1 LGISTQLY
9 TGFYL
14 ELEAFEHNECC
25 RYFGEGFRLRPDGRT
40 VEVVVARCREGPSH
54 NPGRRGDQK
63 ICLSNALAELDG
75 TPHQHKIIG
84 QVVRLLLGHEP
95 VPGAGGAEVD
105 NDLVIQSYRLGAI
118 IIERVDQRTGPAK
131 WAVRSQFGECLSQ
144 SGDWEAEPSP
154 SSRDTAFLERCRF
167 PDEESAIAAARVSFG
182 AGY

>member
-1 LGISTQLY
+1 MSAAGTSARDFASGPTE
-9 TGFYL
+9 
-14 ELEAFEHNECC
+14 ELL
-25 RYFGEGFRLRPDGRT
+25 RLLLLA
-40 VEVVVARCREGPSH
+40 VERAQAII
-54 NPGRRGDQK
+54 PGCGGDQK